1 MSGFSRNDLWVGFV
15 SNCMKHWI
23 TVRSWDLENRWYFTD
38 GDSREAFWRVESRG
52 LQRSEGPGGAALLAL
67 GPRAAR
73 RPAGVTPG
81 HWLRVTS
88 AGSSSAGRANRR
100 PRPWVLAR
108 AAPGAQLLIGLHLCL
123 GAELSSALAKSLL
136 CETCRSEVLELVTT
150 LTRRVFAEPHGR
162 QIVPNGRPGEQW
174 V

>member
-1 MSGFSRNDLWVGFV
+1 MGGFCIEFYEALNDGEDLRLGEPMVLQLMGISGRRFGGCRAGACS
-15 SNCMKHWI
+15 
-23 TVRSWDLENRWYFTD
+23 
-38 GDSREAFWRVESRG
+38 AA
-52 LQRSEGPGGAALLAL
+52 EGPGGAALLAL
-67 GPRAAR
+67 GPRAAAAAAR

-100 PRPWVLAR
+100 PRRWDLAR
-108 AAPGAQLLIGLHLCL
+108 AAPGTQLLSGLHLCL
-123 GAELSSALAKSLL
+123 GAELSSAVAKSLL
-136 CETCRSEVLELVTT
+136 CETRRSEVLELVAT
-150 LTRRVFAEPHGR
+150 LTRRSFAEPHGR